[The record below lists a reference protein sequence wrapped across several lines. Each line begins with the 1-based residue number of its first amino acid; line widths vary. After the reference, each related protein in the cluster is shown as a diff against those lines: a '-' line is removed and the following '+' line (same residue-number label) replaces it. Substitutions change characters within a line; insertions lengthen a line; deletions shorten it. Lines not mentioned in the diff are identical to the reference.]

1 MTELPNWIAPYLQV
15 FKPLHSLIFLLW
27 IVTLAR
33 AIIRW
38 RRGRPSNRG
47 KPFVPRLGRTI
58 RDALAQVSLFRDP
71 LGGIMHA
78 LISLGGVGLAIC
90 FVLVAHHLRELSEL
104 FPGMTAEAGAIHW
117 LFDLFS
123 ATLLVGLLLS
133 VVRRVTRKVPTRF
146 EDGLLLV
153 LLFLFALGAIAS
165 HALVAAMTDAG
176 WEKETLYAQS
186 LGMLFQGVSTAT
198 LSAAYD
204 WAWVALHTS
213 LLALMVLLPLTKLRH
228 PIAAAVSLW
237 MHDLGPPGR
246 LDPVDLEREDGAIGA
261 RGLADLTRKELVDL
275 DACTRCGRC
284 AAVCPA
290 TQAGAA
296 LNPMTVLIDLAKK
309 SSEPLAE
316 RIGTGAL
323 WACATCLACVDVCPV
338 AVEPMRH
345 LIDLRRER
353 VLDEATFPKELA
365 RVYRGLERNGNPW
378 GLPAQDR
385 LAWAAGLDVPVLAKG
400 EETDVLLWV
409 GCLTAYDADL
419 QHAARSL
426 VRVLRAAGVEF
437 ATLGDEE
444 RCCGDPARRTGNEY
458 LWTTLARHNVQVLH
472 SRRFRRLVTLCPH
485 GFNTLKNEYPAVGGA
500 FTVMHAA
507 DLVAQLITEGK
518 LPTPSLQPPISNL
531 QLPASN
537 HKVTYQDSCYLAR
550 GNGMIG
556 GRDAVRTVL
565 REIPGVELVEMKA
578 HGRDALCCG
587 GGGGQMWL
595 DRPVGQRIE
604 SRRAKDVLATEAS
617 ECLTAC
623 PYCARMLSDGL
634 DAVGR
639 DVRVRSW
646 VELVADLTV

>member
-1 MTELPNWIAPYLQV
+1 LQV
-15 FKPLHSLIFLLW
+15 FKPLHSLIYLLW

-33 AIIRW
+33 AIMRW
-38 RRGRPSNRG
+38 RRGRPSGRG
-47 KPFVPRLGRTI
+47 TPFVPRLERTI
-58 RDALAQVSLFRDP
+58 RDALAQASLFRDP

-78 LISLGGVGLAIC
+78 LISLGGAGLVVC
-90 FVLVAHHLRELSEL
+90 FVITTHQMELTT
-104 FPGMTAEAGAIHW
+104 GMNEIGAIHW

-133 VVRRVTRKVPTRF
+133 VARRVTGRLPTRF

-165 HALVAAMTDAG
+165 HALVSALGDAA
-176 WEKETLYAQS
+176 WEQEALYAQS
-186 LGMLFQGVSTAT
+186 LGNLFQDTPTAT
-198 LSAAYD
+198 LSAAHG
-204 WAWVALHTS
+204 WAWAAMHIS
-213 LLALMVLLPLTKLRH
+213 LLALMGLLPLTKLRH

-237 MHDLGPPGR
+237 MHDAGPPGQ
-246 LDPVDLEREDGAIGA
+246 LDPVDLEREEGAIGA

-284 AAVCPA
+284 AAACPA

-296 LNPMTVLIDLAKK
+296 LNPMTVLINLRK
-309 SSEPLAE
+309 SSNEPLAE
-316 RIGTGAL
+316 RIGADAL

-353 VLDEATFPKELA
+353 VLDEAMFPKELA
-365 RVYRGLERNGNPW
+365 PVYRGLERNGNPW

-458 LWTTLARHNVQVLH
+458 LWTTLAQHNVKTLR

-507 DLVAQLITEGK
+507 DLVAQLITEARFQI
-518 LPTPSLQPPISNL
+518 PNPQSPIPNR
-531 QLPASN
+531 
-537 HKVTYQDSCYLAR
+537 KMTYQDSCYLAR

-604 SRRAKDVLATEAS
+604 SRRTNDVLATKTS

-623 PYCARMLSDGL
+623 PYCARMLGDGL

-646 VELVADLTV
+646 VELVWVRARQVGE